1 MKTKNIKVLRW
12 ESWELYKLST
22 CNEVR
27 PSCKE
32 FLERN
37 LIFPENLKV
46 IVWGDPSKYPSAKS
60 NLVNPGKNLSA
71 DVIADFTTLG
81 ESHIVWPSPV
91 PLQTH

>member
-1 MKTKNIKVLRW
+1 MLH
-12 ESWELYKLST
+12 KLSS
-22 CNEVR
+22 CNEAM

-46 IVWGDPSKYPSAKS
+46 IVWGDPSKYPSAES

-71 DVIADFTTLG
+71 ELFRVTKVKSYLQSKLG
-81 ESHIVWPSPV
+81 KILVK
-91 PLQTH
+91 T